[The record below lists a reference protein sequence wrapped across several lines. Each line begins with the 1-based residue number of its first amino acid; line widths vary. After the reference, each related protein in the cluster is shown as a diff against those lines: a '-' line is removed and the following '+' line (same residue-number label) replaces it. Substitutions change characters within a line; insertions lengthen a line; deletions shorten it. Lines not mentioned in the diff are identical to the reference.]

1 MGPQADDR
9 GRFAGRHAGRLAGRG
24 AGVVKVP
31 ARIRFPGGHAM
42 TRAARLLVGF
52 AVLLVGTPDLA
63 AQTGGEAASSAPG
76 PFDWPPTDWL
86 GIDWLG
92 VVFFAALAI
101 TAVAVAA
108 ALVAVRRLQRVNA
121 LQGDIFGA
129 VPQPRQVVDSQGG
142 TVLANKAF
150 YDFFG
155 GVEKPT
161 PELLAAEMAGDDE
174 ARDQLDRLAANA
186 RNGIPGYAELPVR
199 ARGGL
204 ENAGANGRGDRQAEW
219 RYVAAYPVAGR
230 PGTVLWIVDDITMRR
245 QLEQVV
251 REEQERFVDLL
262 ERAPIGFYSVDGDG
276 KFLFANQTLCD
287 WLNLSHEDL
296 ESGTIHL
303 HDVIAEALPE
313 GTPPYDPFGG
323 DDVLRGEVALK
334 GLDGVRFHASIS
346 QDVVPGA
353 DGRGLRTRSVVRH
366 LSRER
371 AMAEALER
379 SVQRFER
386 FFLEAP
392 VGIAL
397 LDSSGQL
404 TECNRA
410 FSALIGTRTE
420 GLIGIS
426 LFDLVNEKDRE
437 AVRAMLARRDEDEAG
452 GTQTPLEVRFG
463 DAGDTVCSMFVT
475 GMADRAGGAGG
486 FITHFIDTTEQKN
499 LELQFSQSQKMQAV
513 GQLAGGIAH
522 DFNNLLTAM
531 IGFSD
536 LLLLRHRPGDQSFA
550 DIMQIKQNANRA
562 ANLVRQ
568 LLAFSRQQTL
578 QPRLLNLTDI
588 LTELS
593 HLLRRLIGESIEL
606 EMVHGR
612 DLDLVKADQGQL
624 EQVIINLVVNARDA
638 MAEGGKL
645 MIRTSNET
653 VRRERKLKGE
663 VMPPGDYVLV
673 EVEDSGCGIDGAIV
687 DQIFDPFFSTKDV
700 GQGTGLGLS
709 TVYGIVKQTGGFVDV
724 KSEVGQG
731 TIFSIYLPQCAE
743 TAADAAVVDDSEAKE
758 TRDLT
763 GRGTILLVEDEDAVR
778 AFSARVLTNKGYK
791 VFEAN
796 SGESA
801 LEVLK
806 DHLDSV
812 DLLITDVVMPRMD
825 GPSLV
830 RKVRQDRPD
839 LTVIFIS
846 GYTEDAFRKRL
857 GEDRGI
863 HFLPKPFSLKQLA
876 AKVKEVLAEDGA
888 ATRTEPSTP
897 SRSAAEIGRSAGL

>member
-1 MGPQADDR
+1 MTAGALPRALP
-9 GRFAGRHAGRLAGRG
+9 GAGRVWLKCRRG
-24 AGVVKVP
+24 FA
-31 ARIRFPGGHAM
+31 FPGGHVM

-52 AVLLVGTPDLA
+52 AVLLFGTPDLA
-63 AQTGGEAASSAPG
+63 AQTGGEAASSASAP
-76 PFDWPPTDWL
+76 
-86 GIDWLG
+86 IDWLEA
-92 VVFFAALAI
+92 VFFAALAI

-108 ALVAVRRLQRVNA
+108 ALVAVRRLRRANA

-142 TVLANKAF
+142 TILANKAF

-161 PELLAAEMAGDDE
+161 PELLAAEVAGDDE

-199 ARGGL
+199 ARGGS
-204 ENAGANGRGDRQAEW
+204 ENAGSNGGGGQSEW

-230 PGTVLWIVDDITMRR
+230 PGTVLWMVDDITMRR

-296 ESGTIHL
+296 ESGAIHL

-313 GTPPYDPFGG
+313 GTPPYDPFGRG
-323 DDVLRGEVALK
+323 GDVLRGEIALK
-334 GLDGVRFHASIS
+334 GLDGVRFQASIS

-397 LDSSGQL
+397 LDSSGRL

-410 FSALIGTRTE
+410 FSALIGTQTE
-420 GLIGIS
+420 GLTGVS

-463 DAGDTVCSMFVT
+463 GAGDTVCSMFVT
-475 GMADRAGGAGG
+475 GIADRVGEASG

-578 QPRLLNLTDI
+578 QPRMLNLTDI

-593 HLLRRLIGESIEL
+593 HLLRRLIGENIEL
-606 EMVHGR
+606 DMIHGR

-638 MAEGGKL
+638 MTEGGKL
-645 MIRTSNET
+645 TIRTSNET
-653 VRRERKLKGE
+653 VRRERKYKAE
-663 VMPPGDYVLV
+663 VMPPGDYVMV
-673 EVEDSGCGIDGAIV
+673 EVEDDGCGIEREILDR
-687 DQIFDPFFSTKDV
+687 IFDPFFSTKDV

-709 TVYGIVKQTGGFVDV
+709 TVYGIVKQTDGFVFVD
-724 KSEVGQG
+724 SEVGRG
-731 TIFSIYLPQCAE
+731 TRFSIYLPQYAE
-743 TAADAAVVDDSEAKE
+743 TAAGAAVVDDSEAKE

-763 GRGTILLVEDEDAVR
+763 GMGTILLVEDEDAVR
-778 AFSARVLTNKGYK
+778 SFSARVLTNKGYK
-791 VFEAN
+791 VFEAD

-806 DHLDSV
+806 DHLGSV
-812 DLLITDVVMPRMD
+812 DLLITDVVMPRLD

-830 RKVRQDRPD
+830 RQVREDRPD
-839 LTVIFIS
+839 LKVIFIS

-857 GEDRGI
+857 GQDGGI

-876 AKVKEVLAEDGA
+876 AKVKEVLGEDDT
-888 ATRTEPSTP
+888 ATRTESSTP
-897 SRSAAEIGRSAGL
+897 SRSAAGIGRSAEL